1 MVVYDPRAFK
11 IAQEVSRESV
21 AGGSVNGYQF
31 DWSAAMTMLKVA
43 YGHAPIETA
52 EAYYKHEG

>member
-31 DWSAAMTMLKVA
+31 DWSVAMTLLKVA

>member
-31 DWSAAMTMLKVA
+31 DWSAAMTLLKVA
-43 YGHAPIETA
+43 YGYAPIETA
-52 EAYYKHEG
+52 EEYYKHEG